1 MYRFLKFEK
10 SDMELLKAKGY
21 EIHTGA
27 NMYEAEWLQD
37 DGSLDDLEIHK
48 HQIDFGRSPFSSKSL
63 KAYKQLKNF
72 LRRSSLKFFT
82 AIHQLRQQFREWLQE
97 NTIKRE

>member
-1 MYRFLKFEK
+1 MKKVLFVATVYRFLKFEK

-37 DGSLDDLEIHK
+37 DGSLDDLKYISIRLILGEAH
-48 HQIDFGRSPFSSKSL
+48 
-63 KAYKQLKNF
+63 
-72 LRRSSLKFFT
+72 
-82 AIHQLRQQFREWLQE
+82 FRV
-97 NTIKRE
+97 RV